1 MSEVFEIH
9 DGQSPER
16 AIIRVVGVGGG
27 GCNTVNQM
35 VEADIEGV
43 EFICSNTD
51 RQHLDRSKA
60 ANILQIGA
68 AVTRG
73 LGAGSDPEKGRAA
86 AEEDRDRIRDV
97 LEGTDM
103 LFLTAGMG
111 GGTGTG
117 AAPVIAE
124 IARELDILTVA
135 VVTKPFMFEG
145 KKRNSAATAGISEL
159 HRHVDSLI
167 LIPNEQLQRV
177 LGDDATMEECF
188 RKAND
193 VLQNAVQGISDL
205 ITRPGQV
212 NVDFA
217 DVSTVMRS
225 RGKAMMGL
233 GRSVG
238 EDRAIN
244 AVDEALTSPLLDD
257 IELTNAQGILV
268 NVACDHSLKMGEI
281 NRIMGRVLD
290 IASEDVDLKFGTS
303 LDETLDGELRVT
315 VVATGLG
322 GAHQQA
328 EHNANVTPINRQQ
341 QAQQPAA
348 DVNGQ
353 PRHSSVEVPAVMRE
367 SGSRVAVGQ
376 DFHSS
381 SIPDEEVL
389 NIPAFLRNQAD

>member
-1 MSEVFEIH
+1 MSEVFEIL
-9 DGQSPER
+9 DGQSPDR

-51 RQHLDRSKA
+51 RQHLDRCNTAS
-60 ANILQIGA
+60 ILQIGA

-86 AEEDRDRIRDV
+86 AEEDRDRIRDL

-103 LFLTAGMG
+103 LFITAGMG

-117 AAPVIAE
+117 AAPVFAE
-124 IARELDILTVA
+124 VARELDILTVA
-135 VVTKPFMFEG
+135 VVTKPFLFEG
-145 KKRNSAATAGISEL
+145 KKRGASATKGIADL
-159 HRHVDSLI
+159 HRYVDSLI
-167 LIPNEQLQRV
+167 LIPNEQLQLV
-177 LGDDATMEECF
+177 LGEDATMEECF

-233 GRSVG
+233 GTASG
-238 EDRAIN
+238 EDRAAR

-268 NVACDHSLKMGEI
+268 NVACDHTLKMSEI
-281 NRIMGRVLD
+281 NKIMARVME
-290 IASEDVDLKFGTS
+290 ISSEDVDLKFGTS
-303 LDETLDGELRVT
+303 LDESLDGELRVT

-322 GAHQQA
+322 GRQAQQQLEQA
-328 EHNANVTPINRQQ
+328 AASTNVTPINR
-341 QAQQPAA
+341 PAM

-353 PRHSSVEVPAVMRE
+353 PRRQSVEVPSVMRE
-367 SGSRVAVGQ
+367 SEQRVAVGQ
-376 DFHSS
+376 DFRG

>member
-1 MSEVFEIH
+1 MSEMFEVL

-16 AIIRVVGVGGG
+16 AIIRVIGVGGG

-35 VEADIEGV
+35 VEAEIEGV

-86 AEEDRDRIRDV
+86 AEEDRDRIRDL

-145 KKRNSAATAGISEL
+145 KKRNSAAVNGISEL
-159 HRHVDSLI
+159 HKHVDSLI

-177 LGDDATMEECF
+177 LGDDATMDECF

-233 GRSVG
+233 GRSSG
-238 EDRAIN
+238 DDRAIN

-281 NRIMGRVLD
+281 NRIMGRVLE

-303 LDETLDGELRVT
+303 LDENLDGELRVT

-322 GAHQQA
+322 GAQA
-328 EHNANVTPINRQQ
+328 QPQPVHDPNSNVTPISR
-341 QAQQPAA
+341 QPAA

-353 PRHSSVEVPAVMRE
+353 PRQGSVEVPAVMRE
-367 SGSRVAVGQ
+367 SGGRVAVGQ
-376 DFHSS
+376 DFRSR

>member
-1 MSEVFEIH
+1 MSEIFEVL
-9 DGQSPER
+9 DGQSPDR
-16 AIIRVVGVGGG
+16 AIIRVIGVGGG

-35 VEADIEGV
+35 VEAEIEGV

-51 RQHLDRSKA
+51 SQHLDRARA

-68 AVTRG
+68 TVTRG

-86 AEEDRDRIRDV
+86 AEEDRDRIRDL

-159 HRHVDSLI
+159 HKHVDSLI

-177 LGDDATMEECF
+177 LGDDATMNECF

-233 GRSVG
+233 GRSSG
-238 EDRAIN
+238 DDRAIN

-281 NRIMGRVLD
+281 NRIMGRVLE

-303 LDETLDGELRVT
+303 LDESLDGELRVT

-322 GAHQQA
+322 GSHSQQQPVHDA
-328 EHNANVTPINRQQ
+328 SSNVTPIGRQQ
-341 QAQQPAA
+341 QA

-353 PRHSSVEVPAVMRE
+353 PRQRSVEVPAVMRE
-367 SGSRVAVGQ
+367 SGGRVAVGQ
-376 DFHSS
+376 DFHRG
-381 SIPDEEVL
+381 SIPDDEVL

>member
-1 MSEVFEIH
+1 MSEIFEVL
-9 DGQSPER
+9 DGQSPDR
-16 AIIRVVGVGGG
+16 AIIRVIGVGGG

-35 VEADIEGV
+35 VEAEIEGV

-51 RQHLDRSKA
+51 SQHLDRARA

-68 AVTRG
+68 TVTRG

-86 AEEDRDRIRDV
+86 AEEDRDRIRDL

-159 HRHVDSLI
+159 HKHVDSLI

-177 LGDDATMEECF
+177 LGDDATMDECF

-233 GRSVG
+233 GRSSG
-238 EDRAIN
+238 DDRAIN

-281 NRIMGRVLD
+281 NRIMGRVLE

-303 LDETLDGELRVT
+303 LDESLDGELRVT

-322 GAHQQA
+322 GSHSQQQPVHDA
-328 EHNANVTPINRQQ
+328 SSNVTPIGRQQ
-341 QAQQPAA
+341 QA

-353 PRHSSVEVPAVMRE
+353 PRQRSVEVPAVMRE
-367 SGSRVAVGQ
+367 SGGRVAVGQ
-376 DFHSS
+376 DFHRG
-381 SIPDEEVL
+381 SIPDDEVL